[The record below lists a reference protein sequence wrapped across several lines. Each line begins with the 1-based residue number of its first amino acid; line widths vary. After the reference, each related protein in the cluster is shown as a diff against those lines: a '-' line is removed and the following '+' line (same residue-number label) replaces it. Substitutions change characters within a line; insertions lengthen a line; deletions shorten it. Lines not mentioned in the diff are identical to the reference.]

1 MGMEIEKIN
10 IYNRLRDF
18 NVPTSILDDIFA
30 NEQDLDVLIKGWHN
44 LQESGYKDDE
54 IANKI
59 SELIFKE
66 IGFDPSHDP
75 VEK

>member
-1 MGMEIEKIN
+1 MEFEKLN
-10 IYNRLRDF
+10 IYKRLRDF
-18 NVPTSILDDIFA
+18 NVPTSILDDIFT

-66 IGFDPSHDP
+66 IGFDTSHDP

>member
-1 MGMEIEKIN
+1 MGMEIEKLN
-10 IYNRLRDF
+10 IYKRLRDF
-18 NVPTSILDDIFA
+18 NVPPSVIDDIFA

-44 LQESGYKDDE
+44 LQESGFKDDE
-54 IANKI
+54 IASKI

-66 IGFDPSHDP
+66 IGFDPTHEP

>member
-30 NEQDLDVLIKGWHN
+30 NEQDLDVLIRGWHN
-44 LQESGYKDDE
+44 LQESGLKDDD

-66 IGFDPSHDP
+66 IGFNPTHEP

>member
-1 MGMEIEKIN
+1 MEIEKLN
-10 IYNRLRDF
+10 IYKRLRDF
-18 NVPTSILDDIFA
+18 NVPVSVIDDIFA

-44 LQESGYKDDE
+44 LQESGFKDDE
-54 IANKI
+54 IASKI

-66 IGFDPSHDP
+66 IGFDPTHEP

>member
-1 MGMEIEKIN
+1 MEIEKLN
-10 IYNRLRDF
+10 IYKRLRDF
-18 NVPTSILDDIFA
+18 NVQASVLDDIFA

-44 LQESGYKDDE
+44 LQESGFKDDE
-54 IANKI
+54 IARKI

-66 IGFDPSHDP
+66 IGYDPTHEP

>member
-1 MGMEIEKIN
+1 MEIEKLN

-18 NVPTSILDDIFA
+18 YVPTSILDDIFA
-30 NEQDLDVLIKGWHN
+30 NEQDLDVLIRGCHN
-44 LQESGYKDDE
+44 LQESGLKDDD

>member
-1 MGMEIEKIN
+1 MGMEIEKLN
-10 IYNRLRDF
+10 IYKRLRDF
-18 NVPTSILDDIFA
+18 NVPVSVLDDIFA

-44 LQESGYKDDE
+44 LQESGLKDDE
-54 IANKI
+54 IASKI

-66 IGFDPSHDP
+66 IGFDPTHEP

>member
-1 MGMEIEKIN
+1 LGMEIEKLN
-10 IYNRLRDF
+10 IYKRLRDF
-18 NVPTSILDDIFA
+18 NVPVSVLDNIFA

-44 LQESGYKDDE
+44 LQESGLKDDE
-54 IANKI
+54 IASKI

-66 IGFDPSHDP
+66 IGFDPTHEP

>member
-1 MGMEIEKIN
+1 MEIEKIN

-30 NEQDLDVLIKGWHN
+30 NEQDLDVLIRGCYN
-44 LQESGYKDDE
+44 LQESGLKDDD

>member
-1 MGMEIEKIN
+1 MGMEIEKLN

-18 NVPTSILDDIFA
+18 NVPASILDDIFT
-30 NEQDLDVLIKGWHN
+30 NKQDLDVLIKGWHN

-66 IGFDPSHDP
+66 IGFDSSHDP

>member
-1 MGMEIEKIN
+1 MGMEIEKLN
-10 IYNRLRDF
+10 IYKRLRDF
-18 NVPTSILDDIFA
+18 NVPASVLDDIFA

-44 LQESGYKDDE
+44 LQESGLKGDE
-54 IANKI
+54 IASKI

-66 IGFDPSHDP
+66 IGFDPTHEP